1 MQKHFRRMATCIA
14 ATGLLIAMPAQAG
27 VMGSAGASQAEKLR
41 KLDIMLMVTGLRCR
55 TTESNFTADFA
66 AFEAAHMADLNAA
79 STAMRDSMVPRF
91 GISGANRALD
101 RISTS
106 MANQY
111 GTGHPWLNCADLKQV
126 TRSLAR
132 MQGPQALVEAAD
144 QILSE
149 VGSTSHLAWARR

>member
-1 MQKHFRRMATCIA
+1 MQNCFRPKYFRRA
-14 ATGLLIAMPAQAG
+14 AACLAAAGLLIAMPAQAT
-27 VMGSAGASQAEKLR
+27 GASTAEKLR

-66 AFEAAHMADLNAA
+66 AFEAAHMLALNAA

-111 GTGHPWLNCADLKQV
+111 GQGHPWLNCAELKQV
-126 TRSLAR
+126 TRSLAD
-132 MQGPQALVEAAD
+132 MQGTQALVEAAD
-144 QILSE
+144 QLLGEADRTSYQVLS
-149 VGSTSHLAWARR
+149 RR